1 MKRNILKKVD
11 GALNP
16 IFILAQLLSYL
27 VLVPFFA
34 FLFILLDF
42 KLLADVFFITFE
54 KLSHFNTSVFIS
66 LCEFLALTCGPI
78 IGIDILIS
86 IFIKDKEANSE
97 YGVVYDF
104 IYELIDNIFRCLS
117 FIGVF
122 YQVVNMSNLN
132 SNNDSKISVLILFG
146 LVIGIQQFI
155 LKSWFKTI
163 RKFEDIDLA
172 QSVNEFLKLR
182 ALKKKVKKLLKDILQ
197 IDCDK
202 DKNLLEQKLKELFII
217 LYNNIENK
225 DTFGK
230 WIKYKPILD
239 LLDNKDMLKYKD
251 TIGNEKQKSSKV
263 TTTAVL
269 TKLEELKNYL

>member
-1 MKRNILKKVD
+1 MERNIPKKVD
-11 GALNP
+11 GVLNP
-16 IFILAQLLSYL
+16 IFILVQLLSYL

-66 LCEFLALTCGPI
+66 LCGFLALTCGPI
-78 IGIDILIS
+78 IGIDILVS
-86 IFIKDKEANSE
+86 IFIKNKEANSE

-122 YQVVNMSNLN
+122 YQVVNMSDLN
-132 SNNDSKISVLILFG
+132 SNINSKISVLILFG

-163 RKFEDIDLA
+163 RKFDDTDLV
-172 QSVNEFLKLR
+172 QGINEFLKLR
-182 ALKKKVKKLLKDILQ
+182 GVKKEIKRLITDVLGIDRTKDPS
-197 IDCDK
+197 
-202 DKNLLEQKLKELFII
+202 LLEQKLKDLFIT
-217 LYNNIENK
+217 LYNKKETKN
-225 DTFGK
+225 TFEK
-230 WIKYKPILD
+230 LVKYKPVLDILD
-239 LLDNKDMLKYKD
+239 NEDMQKYRKILGNKK
-251 TIGNEKQKSSKV
+251 KSSSN
-263 TTTAVL
+263 TTTTVL
-269 TKLEELKNYL
+269 QKLEELKKYM